1 MNYTTYELRVL
12 KTTVGIHITLSCG
25 NGIKHTL
32 CRYFVLEQLPV
43 AIEVDQ
49 CVPGNIH
56 TLETNSSNGL
66 ALFSGSLVAQ

>member
-1 MNYTTYELRVL
+1 MKESLSSGRFSVNYTTYELRVL

-43 AIEVDQ
+43 AIVMDQ
-49 CVPGNIH
+49 CVPV
-56 TLETNSSNGL
+56 LYR
-66 ALFSGSLVAQ
+66 